1 MSIDSQIKFLYRQV
15 LGGMLGSAIL
25 KDGNPLTLHYV
36 MFIPAIMGQGTVE
49 QQGYWISKAWTCSII
64 GTYAQ
69 VYAYFIIII
78 SSLCTHFL
86 LFSHEIEM
94 FFD

>member
-1 MSIDSQIKFLYRQV
+1 MVLYRQI

-49 QQGYWISKAWTCSII
+49 QQGYWISRAWSCNII

-69 VYAYFIIII
+69 V
-78 SSLCTHFL
+78 CFL
-86 LFSHEIEM
+86 LNVI
-94 FFD
+94 

>member
-1 MSIDSQIKFLYRQV
+1 MVLCRQI

-49 QQGYWISKAWTCSII
+49 QQGYWISKAWSGSII

-69 VYAYFIIII
+69 VCFMLQIYLIYIYN
-78 SSLCTHFL
+78 
-86 LFSHEIEM
+86 
-94 FFD
+94 